1 MKIIG
6 ITGGVGAGKS
16 QILKYIKE
24 HCNCKIVFADDVGNL
39 VKEPGMICY
48 HPLIELLGDIILNPD
63 GTINKN
69 WMAEHIFSNP
79 DLLVTVNGIIHPA
92 VKEYIVN
99 DIEDER
105 KQGKIKIYFIE
116 AALLIEDGYDKI
128 CDELWYIFAREEIRK
143 QRLILSRGYSEEKI
157 EQIIKMQRSE
167 EEFRRFCKVVIDN
180 SGAIEK
186 SYEQIKAKLEEL

>member
-24 HCNCKIVFADDVGNL
+24 HCNCKIVLADDIGNL
-39 VKEPGMICY
+39 VKEPGMSCY
-48 HPLIELLGDIILNPD
+48 HPLIELLSDKILNPD

-69 WMAEHIFSNP
+69 RMAECIFSNP
-79 DLLVTVNGIIHPA
+79 DLLATVNGIIHPA

-99 DIEDER
+99 DMENER
-105 KQGKIKIYFIE
+105 KQGKIAIYFME

-128 CDELWYIFAREEIRK
+128 CDELWYIYAREEIRK

-157 EQIIKMQRSE
+157 SQIIKMQRSE
-167 EEFRRFCKVVIDN
+167 EEFRRYCKVVIDN
-180 SGAIEK
+180 SGEIEK

>member
-39 VKEPGMICY
+39 VKEPGMSCY
-48 HPLIELLGDIILNPD
+48 HPLIELLGDKILNPD

-69 WMAEHIFSNP
+69 WMAERIFSNP
-79 DLLVTVNGIIHPA
+79 DLLSTVNGIIHPA

-105 KQGKIKIYFIE
+105 KQGKITIYFIE

-167 EEFRRFCKVVIDN
+167 EEFRRYCKVVIDN
-180 SGAIEK
+180 SGEIEK

>member
-39 VKEPGMICY
+39 VKEPGMSCY
-48 HPLIELLGDIILNPD
+48 HPLIELLGDKILNPD

-69 WMAEHIFSNP
+69 WMAERIFSNP
-79 DLLVTVNGIIHPA
+79 DLLSTVNGIIHPA

-105 KQGKIKIYFIE
+105 KQGKITIYFIE

-143 QRLILSRGYSEEKI
+143 QRLILNRGYSEEKI

-167 EEFRRFCKVVIDN
+167 EEFRRYCKVVIDN
-180 SGAIEK
+180 SGEIEK

>member
-24 HCNCKIVFADDVGNL
+24 HCNCKIVFADEIGNL

-48 HPLIELLGDIILNPD
+48 HPLIELLGDKILNPD
-63 GTINKN
+63 GTINKGR
-69 WMAEHIFSNP
+69 MAECIFSNP
-79 DLLVTVNGIIHPA
+79 DTLDAVNGIIHPA

-105 KQGKIKIYFIE
+105 AQGKISVYFME

-157 EQIIKMQRSE
+157 AQIIKMQRSE
-167 EEFRRFCKVVIDN
+167 EEFRRYCKVVIDN
-180 SGAIEK
+180 SGEIEK

>member
-24 HCNCKIVFADDVGNL
+24 HCNCKIVFADEVGNL

-48 HPLIELLGDIILNPD
+48 QPLIELLGDKILNPD

-69 WMAEHIFSNP
+69 RMAECIFSNP
-79 DLLVTVNGIIHPA
+79 DTLDTVNGIIHPA

-99 DIEDER
+99 DIEDE
-105 KQGKIKIYFIE
+105 KVQGKISIYFIE

-157 EQIIKMQRSE
+157 AQIIKMQRSE
-167 EEFRRFCKVVIDN
+167 EEFRRYCKVVIDN
-180 SGAIEK
+180 SGEIEK